1 MANSAKRLFDE
12 LCPKIQGVHT
22 FRNLQTAFFVVAK
35 LVLLTFMA
43 IIILLAASKYPATV
57 PINVFEIDVLFREKT
72 SAKLFCHLK
81 WYSAP
86 TYFKLYL
93 SIKFFWINQ
102 ETEFYF
108 LDITWRMKPR
118 FFNAALFINEWCTPF
133 IEKLRISFLLSNAHI
148 FNCQNSFQNFSI
160 EADLKKVRHCY
171 TWTTFESKHHWLGF
185 KSFLPKED
193 FLPIRCPIKLDPLP

>member
-1 MANSAKRLFDE
+1 MANSAKRIFYE

-93 SIKFFWINQ
+93 TIKFFWINQ
-102 ETEFYF
+102 ETELYF
-108 LDITWRMKPR
+108 LDFTKNETTIFQCRIVHQWMMYPFYWKTAD
-118 FFNAALFINEWCTPF
+118 FF
-133 IEKLRISFLLSNAHI
+133 S
-148 FNCQNSFQNFSI
+148 SFQRPHFQ
-160 EADLKKVRHCY
+160 
-171 TWTTFESKHHWLGF
+171 
-185 KSFLPKED
+185 LPKFFSK
-193 FLPIRCPIKLDPLP
+193 FLNRSRSQESPSLLHLNDIWVQTSLTWF

>member
-102 ETEFYF
+102 ETELYFSDFTKNETTIFQCRIVHQWMMYPFYWKTA
-108 LDITWRMKPR
+108 D
-118 FFNAALFINEWCTPF
+118 FF
-133 IEKLRISFLLSNAHI
+133 S
-148 FNCQNSFQNFSI
+148 SFQRPHFQ
-160 EADLKKVRHCY
+160 
-171 TWTTFESKHHWLGF
+171 
-185 KSFLPKED
+185 LPKFFSKFLNRSRSQESPSLLHLNDIWVQTSLTWFQIIFAKRED
-193 FLPIRCPIKLDPLP
+193 HLPIRCLIKLDPLP